1 MNLSWALKKGWGSKF
16 QSKEI
21 LFLTNNF
28 DCIRLYDWILD
39 EGFQAEIYSGKL
51 HIAQIKEMSPKLII
65 SYNYRYL
72 ISKDIIEYMNGRI
85 INLHTSLLPWNRGAS
100 PNIWSFLE
108 DTPKGVTIHLLDEG
122 LDTGAIICQRELFF
136 DPVEETFETSYQK
149 LQIKM
154 IELFKEHWKELYSGS
169 YTLTPQSGRGSFHK
183 KKNLEKLRIKVP
195 FEYSDNIADVIEKYR
210 SQYV

>member
-1 MNLSWALKKGWGSKF
+1 MKKVGGGGKF

-28 DCIRLYDWILD
+28 ESIQLYDWILH

-51 HIAQIKEMSPKLII
+51 QIAQIKEMSPKLII

-72 ISKDIIEYMNGRI
+72 IGKDIIEYMKGRI

-136 DPVEETFETSYQK
+136 DPAVETFETSYQK

-183 KKNLEKLRIKVP
+183 KKDLEKLRIKVP
-195 FEYSDNIADVIEKYR
+195 FDYSDNIAEVIEKYR
-210 SQYV
+210 CQYI